1 MKKTVLA
8 LGIAGTLTLSGLSQ
22 AGTLSNTDKD
32 FLFGSQS
39 VQAKIISVEEMKDT
53 NGEFWGA
60 LAISVVFSVVSYVA
74 DRWFNQHKKPTVGG
88 IAFSVIAGTPGGKIG
103 WVGRQL
109 IKYKGKYKTY
119 INLIGRGH
127 KYGAGAY
134 GTYVGNQN
142 PY

>member
-1 MKKTVLA
+1 MKKAVLA
-8 LGIAGTLTLSGLSQ
+8 LGIVGTLTLSGFSQ
-22 AGTLSNTDKD
+22 AGTLSNADKD

-39 VQAKIISVEEMKDT
+39 VQAKTVSVEEMKNT

-60 LAISVVFSVVSYVA
+60 LAISVFFSVATYVA
-74 DRWFNQHKKPTVGG
+74 DRWFNQHKKPTVRGV
-88 IAFSVIAGTPGGKIG
+88 AFSVIAGTPGGKIG